1 MKKYLKY
8 LFLVT
13 LFIGSLSLFS
23 GISRKTVSW
32 FSPMEDIQYRSED
45 TVPIFP
51 VKKTQITTY
60 RDLKDN
66 PPADLRTPSNIK
78 TSVEYDPKTNL
89 YIFRT
94 KVGDQEVSTPFSL
107 TPQEYM
113 DYTLKQSMAN
123 YFRGKNNVSEGNNG
137 DVKDEFSLKDIKLN
151 IGPAER
157 LFGPGGVKVRTQGY
171 VEATMGI
178 KHSSTDNPTLSE
190 RNRSK
195 TAFDFNEDIQMKVTA
210 SVGDKINFDM
220 NYDTKALFDF
230 DSKKLKLGYQ
240 GKEDEIIKHIEAGN
254 VSMST
259 TNSLINGGTALFGIN
274 AELQFGKLRVN
285 TVISQQESET
295 QTTSSK
301 GGIQTNEYE
310 FKVDRYDE
318 NRHFFLG
325 HYFHDHYDE
334 AMSKL
339 PFIQSPVNITRIEVW
354 VTNKRKDFTQ
364 SASRNIVGF
373 SDLAERNVIKNPMWT
388 GSGTVITPNNN
399 ANNLY
404 AAMLGTYAAA
414 RDISQVTALFDGVI
428 DGGLDYEKIESARQ
442 LSSSEYTLSPQL
454 GYISLTSALQADEV
468 LAVAFE
474 YTMKGSTYQVGEFS
488 SDIVDKY
495 NASNPK
501 SGALY
506 VKLLK
511 PVSLSP
517 RSYTWNLMMK
527 NVYKISDS
535 PIQSDRFR
543 LNIAYQSDTIGT
555 YLNYLPEG
563 NIKNKRLLEVMN
575 LDRLDSRNNEVKTA
589 ENTGDGIFDY
599 VEGYTVNSQN
609 GRIFFPVVEPFG
621 KHLRKKIGGDSIT
634 ASKYV
639 YQELYDLTLTEAR
652 QIAEKNKYK
661 IYGSYRGSGSNSAEI
676 DLNGTNI
683 PEGSVRLMAG
693 GATLVEGV
701 DYIVDYISGK
711 ATIINQNIIDSNTP
725 VQVSSEGRT
734 FSMQRKTLLGLNL
747 SYDISKNFT
756 VGGTIMH
763 YYEKPLT
770 MKTAIGDESV
780 KNTLWGLN
788 TSYKTESMWLTNLVD
803 KLPFVD
809 ATQPSQIS
817 FDAEFA
823 QMIPG
828 HYQNKESGGYSY
840 LDDFESSESR
850 IDIKNP
856 YAWTLAS
863 TPYDKSAD
871 ALFPEAAHSND
882 IRYGMNRAMLSWFM
896 IDGLFTRKGSSLTP
910 AHIKDDKLQLSN
922 HFVREIYM
930 REIYPNKDVAY
941 NESATL
947 PALNLSF
954 YPSQRGPYNLDATNI
969 KREDGSLLNPKD
981 RWGGITRK
989 MDVRDFETSNVEYL
1003 EFWLMDPFVYNDEAT
1018 VPNPG
1023 GDLYINLGEISEDV
1037 LKDGKKF
1044 FENGLPLNDDPAAID
1059 TTVWGKVP
1067 KRQST
1072 VYAFDDNSGPD
1083 ARKKQ
1088 DVGLNGLSTEE
1099 EFNYKTYADYLRTY
1113 ESNLSNEAI
1122 QRLKDDPFSPLN
1134 DPAGDTYHFYRG
1146 ADYDRDQV
1154 SILDRYKYYN
1164 NTEGNSPA
1172 TDQTSE
1178 RYSTA
1183 ARSVPDVE
1191 DIDQDNTLNETESYF
1206 QYKVQLKQGMKVG
1219 DDNFIVDSRKVKVPL
1234 RDGTD
1239 GEVTWYQFRIPIRN
1253 SNAYKKIGNIQDFK
1267 SIRFMRMFLHG
1278 FEQTTFLRFGTLQL
1292 VRGDWRVYE
1301 PTLNKNDEVS
1311 GNGKLDIS
1319 TVNIEENSERKPV
1332 NYVLPPGL
1340 SRMTDPDQAQMTKE
1354 NEQSLSMRITKLDAG
1369 DARAIYKNTFYDLR
1383 RYKRLQMFTHAEE
1396 LIDGEDKLIKGDLTV
1411 FIRLGSDYKNNY
1423 YEYEIPLSIT
1433 PPNTYGNSAND
1444 RATVWPAE
1452 NMFDFPLELLK
1463 DIKLHR
1469 NREKR
1474 KAGSSVLYTTLY
1486 HEYDPEKK
1494 NNKVSVIG
1502 NPSLSEISVIMIG
1515 VRNNTRVLKS
1525 GEVWINELR
1534 LTDFD
1539 EEGGWAAQANLNV
1552 ALSDLGT
1559 VSLSG
1564 RKETVGFGALD
1575 QSLMERRSDDY
1586 YTYSIAASVELGKF
1600 LPEKA
1605 KVSLPLYYSY
1615 SNQTTT
1621 PKYDPFDQDV
1631 TLKESLSIVETKAEK
1646 DSIKSLAQDKTT
1658 TKSISVNNM
1667 KVNIQSKTPM
1677 PYDPANFSMGYSYS
1691 QSETKNPTTTYDIS
1705 KNYKATFNY
1714 SYSPLV
1720 KTWEPFKKVKGRD
1733 GAAKFAKSLGFNYLP
1748 SNISFNSNINRFYTE
1763 TVLRD
1768 IESYRLGG
1776 TNNSEFL
1783 SWSQSFLWD
1792 RDFAINW
1799 DFTRNLRFSFQSG
1812 TRAEIEEPYLQVN
1825 KKTNREDYDI
1835 WKDAVMRS
1843 LRSLGDP
1850 LSYRQVASV
1859 TYQLPFKSIPA
1870 MDWITSNASY
1880 TSGYQWDR
1888 GAKIDSAEIGNTIS
1902 NNMTLELTNRFNMT
1916 SLYNKWSYL
1925 KKVNE
1930 RFDGKRRNQS
1940 PTQRANEK
1948 KEPER
1953 RRFSQNVKLSK
1964 DAKITI
1970 SHSLNTKNIQVLAKH
1985 DGKPYPIKFKKVDEN
2000 SILITNKDSVD
2011 IQLSIEGRYKG
2022 PGSSQILKDI
2032 ADYSARGLMSVRT
2045 LGFNYSRRN
2054 ETYVS
2059 GFRPGVGDA
2068 FGQKGSDYGMV
2079 PGLGFAFGLEGGDD
2093 FIEKS
2098 IDRGWLVGNELNVS
2112 PSVFNNAE
2120 KFEFRAQIEPIKDLK
2135 IELNANHENNK
2146 RTEVQYMVLDNN
2158 VSSTM
2163 RNLGGNFSMTTIA
2176 LSSALKSS
2184 NAKNNYYSEA
2194 FNTFLNNRYL
2204 VKNRLEAR
2212 YRNTKYPLGG
2222 FLAEGGSP
2230 LQGASY
2236 QPAHGDVDI
2245 NSADVLI
2252 PAFLA
2257 AYTGKDAGNIALT
2270 AFPSLLSI
2278 LPNWTIAYDGLSNIA
2293 FIKQKFKSI
2302 RLNHAYTCFY
2312 QVSNYS
2318 SFSNWLQAG
2327 GQTDDDLGYI
2337 RDVLSGNPVPSSP
2350 YNISSVGIS
2359 EVFNPLFGVEGILN
2373 NNMTINTRY
2382 NNARTLTLNMASYQI
2397 VESLQK
2403 EFVVG
2408 VGYRINEF
2416 NRLIGL
2422 TAKSSN
2428 QFNNDLNIKAD
2439 LSHKTVEALLRKIEE
2454 NFTQATSGTTIVTIK
2469 ISADYAMSRSLTLR
2483 AFYDRILNKP
2493 LISSSAYPTTNS
2505 NFGISLKFILLQ

>member
-1 MKKYLKY
+1 MRKYFKY

-13 LFIGSLSLFS
+13 LFIASLSLFS
-23 GISRKTVSW
+23 GISGKTDS
-32 FSPMEDIQYRSED
+32 FFANMKDIEYRPED
-45 TVPIFP
+45 TVPLFP
-51 VKKTQITTY
+51 VRKTQITTY
-60 RDLKDN
+60 QDLKDN
-66 PPADLRTPSNIK
+66 PPADLKTPSNVK
-78 TSVEYDPKTNL
+78 TEVEYDPKTNM

-113 DYTLKQSMAN
+113 DYTFKQSMSN
-123 YFRGKNNVSEGNNG
+123 YFRGKNMMGEDGNTEAA
-137 DVKDEFSLKDIKLN
+137 KDEFSLKDIKLD
-151 IGPAER
+151 IGPAEK

-178 KHSSTDNPTLSE
+178 KHNSTDNPTLSE

-195 TAFDFNEDIQMKVTA
+195 TAFDFHEDIQMKVTA
-210 SVGDKINFDM
+210 SVGDKVNFDM

-230 DSKKLKLGYQ
+230 DSKRLKLGYQ

-254 VSMST
+254 IGMTT

-295 QTTSSK
+295 QTTNSK

-354 VTNKRKDFTQ
+354 VTNKRKDFTK
-364 SASRNIVGF
+364 SRNIVAF
-373 SDLAERNVIKNPMWT
+373 SDLAEHDVIKNPKWT
-388 GSGTVITPNNN
+388 ASGSVITPYNN

-404 AAMLGTYAAA
+404 ANMIGAYAGA
-414 RDISQVTALFDGVI
+414 RDISKITALFNGVI
-428 DGGLDYEKIESARQ
+428 EGGLDYEKIESARQ
-442 LSSSEYTLSPQL
+442 LSTSEYTLSPQL

-474 YTMKGSTYQVGEFS
+474 YTMKGVTYQVGEFA
-488 SDIVDKY
+488 SDIVDTY
-495 NASNPK
+495 DAANPK

-506 VKLLK
+506 VKLIK

-517 RSYTWNLMMK
+517 RSYTWDLMMK
-527 NVYKISDS
+527 NVYKVSDNA
-535 PIQSDRFR
+535 IQSDRFR
-543 LNIAYQSDTIGT
+543 LNISYQSDTIGT

-589 ENTGDGIFDY
+589 ESTGDGIFDY
-599 VEGYTVNSQN
+599 VEGYTVNSQS
-609 GRIFFPVVEPFG
+609 GRIFFPVIEPFG
-621 KHLRKKIGGDSIT
+621 EHLRKKIGNDAI
-634 ASKYV
+634 ADKYV
-639 YQELYDLTLTEAR
+639 YQQLYDSTLTVAR
-652 QIAEKNKYK
+652 QIADKNKFK
-661 IYGSYRGSGSNSAEI
+661 IYGSYRGSGANNAEI
-676 DLNGTNI
+676 DLGGTNI
-683 PEGSVRLMAG
+683 PQGSVRLTAG
-693 GATLVEGV
+693 GVALVEGV

-711 ATIINQNIIDSNTP
+711 ATVINQNLIDSNTSI
-725 VQVSSEGRT
+725 QVMSEGRS

-747 SYDISKNFT
+747 SYDISKNFNI
-756 VGGTIMH
+756 GGTIMH

-770 MKTAIGDESV
+770 MKTVIGDESV

-803 KLPFVD
+803 KLPFIE
-809 ATQPSQIS
+809 ATVPSQIN

-823 QMIPG
+823 HMIPG
-828 HYQNKESGGYSY
+828 HYQSKEAGGYSY

-850 IDIKNP
+850 IDIKSP

-863 TPYDKSAD
+863 TPYENSAD
-871 ALFPEAAHSND
+871 ALFKEAGYSND
-882 IRYGMNRAMLSWFM
+882 VRYGMNRAMLSWFM

-910 AHIKDDKLQLSN
+910 AHIRDDKAQLSN

-930 REIYPNKDVAY
+930 REIYPNKDIAF
-941 NESATL
+941 NESSTL
-947 PALNLSF
+947 PVLNLSF
-954 YPSQRGPYNLDATNI
+954 YPTQRGPYNLDAVNI
-969 KREDGSLLNPKD
+969 NTQGELLNPKS

-1003 EFWLMDPFVYNDEAT
+1003 EFWLMDPFVYNDTAS
-1018 VPNPG
+1018 VRNQG
-1023 GDLYINLGEISEDV
+1023 GNLYINLGEISEDI

-1044 FENGLPLNDDPAAID
+1044 YENGLPLDGNPALVD

-1072 VYAFDDNSGPD
+1072 VYAFDDSAGPE

-1099 EFNYKTYADYLRTY
+1099 EFTYGAYAKYVKDY
-1113 ESNLSNEAI
+1113 EAKLTDPAALE
-1122 QRLKDDPFSPLN
+1122 RLKNDPFSPLN
-1134 DPAGDTYHFYRG
+1134 DPGGDNYHFYRG
-1146 ADYDRDQV
+1146 SDYDRDQV
-1154 SILDRYKYYN
+1154 GILDRYKYYN
-1164 NTEGNSPA
+1164 NTEGNSSA
-1172 TDQTSE
+1172 ADDNSE
-1178 RYSTA
+1178 SYSTA

-1191 DIDQDNTLNETESYF
+1191 DIDQDNTLNETEAYF
-1206 QYKVQLKQGMKVG
+1206 QYKVELRPQKMKVG
-1219 DDNFIVDSRKVKVPL
+1219 ENFIVDSRKVTVPL

-1239 GEVTWYQFRIPIRN
+1239 GEVTWYQFKVPIRN
-1253 SNAYKKIGNIQDFK
+1253 SESYKKIGNIQDFK
-1267 SIRFMRMFLHG
+1267 SIRFMRMFLHD

-1301 PTLNKNDEVS
+1301 QTLNKDGQIS

-1332 NYVLPPGL
+1332 NYVVPPGV
-1340 SRMTDPDQAQMTKE
+1340 SRMPDPSQAQMIKE
-1354 NEQSLSMRITKLDAG
+1354 NEQSLSMRITTLDAG
-1369 DARAIYKNTFYDLR
+1369 DARAIYKNTGYDLR

-1396 LIDGEDKLIKGDLTV
+1396 LIDGDKLTKGDFTV
-1411 FIRLGSDYKNNY
+1411 FIRLGSDYKSNY

-1433 PPNTYGNSAND
+1433 PAGTYGTSAND
-1444 RATVWPAE
+1444 RATVWPAD

-1463 DIKLHR
+1463 DVKLHR

-1474 KAGSSVLYTTLY
+1474 KAGSSVSYTQLY

-1502 NPSLSEISVIMIG
+1502 NPSLSEVSVIMVGI
-1515 VRNNTRVLKS
+1515 RNNSRVVKS

-1539 EEGGWAAQANLNV
+1539 EEGGWAAQGSLNV

-1575 QSLMERRSDDY
+1575 QGLMERRADDY
-1586 YTYSIAASVELGKF
+1586 YTYSIAAGVELGKF

-1615 SNQTTT
+1615 SNETTT

-1631 TLKESLSIVETKAEK
+1631 TLKESLSIVETSIEK
-1646 DSIKSLAQDKTT
+1646 DSIKSLAQNKITT
-1658 TKSISVNNM
+1658 RSISLNNA

-1677 PYDPANFSMGYSYS
+1677 PYDPANFNVGYSYS

-1705 KNYKATFNY
+1705 KTYKAVLNY

-1720 KTWEPFKKVKGRD
+1720 KTWEPFKAVKGRD

-1748 SNISFNSNINRFYTE
+1748 SNIAFNSNLNRFYTE

-1783 SWSQSFLWD
+1783 SWSQAFLWD
-1792 RDFAINW
+1792 RDFSINW
-1799 DFTRNLRFSFQSG
+1799 DFTRNLKFSFQSG

-1825 KKTNREDYDI
+1825 KKANRDDYDI

-1843 LRSLGDP
+1843 LRTLGDP
-1850 LSYRQVASV
+1850 LSYRQVV
-1859 TYQLPFKSIPA
+1859 NMTYQLPFRSISA
-1870 MDWITSNASY
+1870 MDWVTSNASY

-1888 GAKIDSAEIGNTIS
+1888 GARIDSVEIGNTIS
-1902 NNMTLELTNRFNMT
+1902 NSMTLDFTNRFNMT
-1916 SLYNKWSYL
+1916 SLYNKSSYL
-1925 KKVNE
+1925 KKVND
-1930 RFDGKRRNQS
+1930 RFDGRKRNQS
-1940 PTQRANEK
+1940 PAQRAQEK
-1948 KEPER
+1948 RTPER
-1953 RRFSQNVKLSK
+1953 RRFSQDVKLDK
-1964 DAKITI
+1964 GTKITV
-1970 SHSLNTKNIQVLAKH
+1970 SHGLNTKNIKVLARK
-1985 DGKPYPIKFKKVDEN
+1985 DGKPYPVKFKKIDEN

-2011 IQLSIEGRYKG
+2011 IQLSIEGRYKDSEG
-2022 PGSSQILKDI
+2022 SQILKDI
-2032 ADYSARGLMSVRT
+2032 ADYSARGIMSVRT

-2079 PGLGFAFGLEGGDD
+2079 PGLGFAFGLHGGND
-2093 FIEKS
+2093 FIEKA
-2098 IDRGWLVGNELNVS
+2098 IDRNWIVGNGLNVS
-2112 PSVFNNAE
+2112 PSVYNNAE
-2120 KFEFRAQIEPIKDLK
+2120 KFEFRAQLEPIKDLK

-2146 RTEVQYMVLDNN
+2146 RTEVQYTLLDDNSPN
-2158 VSSTM
+2158 TM
-2163 RNLGGNFSMTTIA
+2163 RNLGGNFSMTTVA
-2176 LSSALKSS
+2176 LRSALRSS
-2184 NAKNNYYSEA
+2184 NAKNNYNSKA
-2194 FNTFLNNRYL
+2194 FDTFLSNRYI
-2204 VKNRLEAR
+2204 VQGRLESK
-2212 YRNTKYPLGG
+2212 YQNTIYPSGG
-2222 FLAEGGSP
+2222 FMSEGGSLLP
-2230 LQGASY
+2230 GSAYS
-2236 QPAHGDVDI
+2236 PANGNVDI

-2252 PAFLA
+2252 PSFLA
-2257 AYTGKDAGNIALT
+2257 AYTGKNAETIALT
-2270 AFPSLLSI
+2270 PFPSLLSL
-2278 LPNWTIAYDGLSNIA
+2278 LPNWTIAYDGLSNVP
-2293 FIKQKFKSI
+2293 FIKQKFKFI
-2302 RLNHAYTCFY
+2302 RLNHVYTCFY
-2312 QVSNYS
+2312 QVNNYS
-2318 SFSNWLQAG
+2318 SFPNWLQAVG
-2327 GQTDDDLGYI
+2327 VIEDDLGYI

-2359 EVFNPLFGVEGILN
+2359 EFFNPLFGVEGVLN
-2373 NNMTINTRY
+2373 NNMSINTRY

-2403 EFVVG
+2403 EFVFG
-2408 VGYRINEF
+2408 LGYRINEF

-2422 TAKSSN
+2422 TSKSSS

-2439 LSHKTVEALLRKIEE
+2439 FSHKTVEALLRKIQE
-2454 NFTQATSGTTIVTIK
+2454 NYTQATSGTTIVTMK
-2469 ISADYAMSRSLTLR
+2469 LSADYAMSRSLTLR